1 MNTVTTS
8 FLRAGVCLALFCALR
23 LSADVI
29 ETTNGARIVGTIKK
43 IHGGVIT
50 LSTNYAGD
58 ISIKQALVT
67 SITTDRPVAVR
78 TADGTRVIGVVSPT
92 QSGGVKVLGPKGSIA
107 TPVNKI
113 AASWAAGE
121 EDPDVVAAR
130 RKWSY
135 EAGVDINGQSGTNN
149 QLNTDYSFTATLTGP
164 NDLLKLYTDYNRQD
178 TDGEVSASQ
187 LKVGADY
194 SDNFTTYE
202 SWYVKDEGG
211 FDRIQDVLFY
221 DIAAAGLGYDFI
233 KTDNQTFTGRAG
245 LSYRYDEYAVGTG
258 TPILSEPGF
267 DLGFVYTHKFK
278 TSLLSDEFSFDPTI
292 ADPGTFVISHEIK
305 YDIPLANPFWK
316 LSLGMSNAYNSK
328 PVGGVDKLDTL
339 YFARLVLTWGV
350 QAPSGP

>member
-1 MNTVTTS
+1 MNTHTTCL
-8 FLRAGVCLALFCALR
+8 LRLGVCVALLCALR

-29 ETTNGARIVGTIKK
+29 MTTDGARIVGKIKQ

-50 LSTNYAGD
+50 LSTDYAGD

-67 SITTDRPVAVR
+67 SITTDHPIAVR

-92 QSGGVKVLGPKGSIA
+92 QGGAVSVVGPRGSAA
-107 TPVNKI
+107 TPISKI
-113 AASWAAGE
+113 AASWAAGQ
-121 EDPDVVAAR
+121 EDPDVVASR

-149 QLNTDYSFTATLTGP
+149 QLSTDYGFKATLTGP
-164 NDLLKLYTDYNRQD
+164 NDLLKLYTAYNRQS
-178 TDGEVSASQ
+178 TDSVVSTSQ
-187 LKVGADY
+187 FKVGADY

-211 FDRIQDVLFY
+211 FDRVNDILFY
-221 DIAAAGLGYDFI
+221 DIAAAGFGYDFV
-233 KTDNQTFTGRAG
+233 KTDNQTLTGRAG
-245 LSYRYDEYAVGTG
+245 LSYRYDEYALGTG
-258 TPILSEPGF
+258 TPTLSEPGA

-278 TSLLSDEFSFDPTI
+278 TSLLSDEFSFDPTF
-292 ADPGTFVISHEIK
+292 ADPSTFVINHEIK

-316 LSLGMSNAYNSK
+316 LSLGMSNSYNSK
-328 PVGGVDKLDTL
+328 PVGGVEKLDTL

-350 QAPSGP
+350 VAPAGP